1 MKTSF
6 RIYML
11 ACLFPIAL
19 TACDEEFQDIKPE
32 SFFMIQLNPDDIYM
46 YNSGNPLGVRL
57 DPLVNDS
64 IKVDVSISYST
75 PLFGTI
81 SFVRDEGWF
90 YKPKPDFFGIDNI
103 TYTVCYEDDCFSASI
118 TMYVEHPYDP
128 ANCTYAINGESVEA
142 EKDQPLA
149 IRIFD
154 NDVVC
159 PYYGSYISSPEKGT
173 FDTFT
178 YSGSFKNTV
187 YVYYPPKG
195 FVGTDRFKYKLYTRD
210 GGTLETYCTITVK

>member
-1 MKTSF
+1 MNSLF
-6 RIYML
+6 RIGNL
-11 ACLFPIAL
+11 AVLLLATL
-19 TACDEEFQDIKPE
+19 VACDKEYEDMVPE

-46 YNSGNPLGVRL
+46 INSGDPLGVRL

-75 PLFGTI
+75 PLFGSV

-90 YKPKPDFFGIDNI
+90 YKPNADFTGIDNI
-103 TYTVCYEDDCFSASI
+103 KYTVCYEGECWSASI
-118 TMYVEHPYDP
+118 TMYVEQPIDP
-128 ANCTYAINGESVEA
+128 SNCTYAINGESVET
-142 EKDQPLA
+142 EKDQFIQ

-159 PYYGSYISSPEKGT
+159 PYYGSSISSPEKGT
-173 FDTFT
+173 FTTFT

-195 FVGTDRFKYKLYTRD
+195 FVGTDRFKYKLYTSD
-210 GGTLETYCTITVK
+210 GGSLETYCTITVK